1 MPLIGA
7 QGPGSNISWRGN
19 LDEYP
24 DFFEFPQILNSE
36 IGIAVTSQSQT
47 ITGINYKAL
56 VTAVGSGASV
66 SVNGGSY
73 TNGNDPNNPIIIRN
87 NDIITLQIRTTDTNT
102 RFDFNKSYN
111 VDVTVGKRSASWL
124 VRSKTLDDT
133 PEPFAFTNS
142 LNNEVS
148 IARTSNEVV
157 VQGIDADLGV
167 DVLVTSPTGILF
179 INGVNSG
186 RSAKILNNDRLY
198 LQNTTSGF
206 YDTNVD
212 TTIVLGTFTTTW
224 GLKTRVAD
232 KTVDAFV
239 LGSVTNV
246 GINTILISN
255 TITLSGADP
264 NINGNNPLE
273 ASISGADG
281 EFRVVRGG
289 VEVRGYSPSPFTVQN
304 GDQITVKAVASQNF
318 ATTIASILTVS
329 GVSGSYSITTRPTP
343 IKTFPSQ
350 FTFVDRTGVERT
362 NTLTPPENRIDS
374 NPITLV
380 GMSTAAADFGTAT
393 ITGNGGDGNPAQFRV
408 VRDGVTVRD
417 FGSASF
423 QVRNGDQITLRT
435 ISSPNPLGSVQAV
448 FTINGINTTDVLAG
462 VAGSTSDT
470 WVVTSAQRFCNI
482 TAFSFPQETNATPD
496 QTYSRTFVAS
506 GFDKDCNCTV
516 TTSDTTNSFL
526 KIGNVTGTS
535 LSVKLGDTVEVF
547 LICPYF
553 DSTRT
558 TTVTITS
565 SFGTTRNAT
574 FTVIPKAP
582 PLPELT
588 IDANPRNS
596 PFVFPVGGST
606 VLTYT
611 YDFVTNPAVVTNFG
625 VTTVTTPKSTGTNA
639 TVSNI
644 LTTTTYSITVSNSTG
659 STTKTVQVTVG
670 TPPVPTISLCTS
682 NTATCQS
689 TTILP
694 FGSPLT
700 LFWKST
706 FATSVTSSDFNTNN
720 LQDGSVSI
728 PSLTQDNKTY
738 TITASGPGGTVQAS
752 QTINLSPTVT
762 LTATPNT
769 ITSGSFTGATLSW
782 RSNLA
787 TRVLSSNGF
796 NAFGATSGDI
806 QVNPTVTTDYS
817 ITVADDEGLTGNAN
831 ARLTVQDDTIV
842 DDFFFNPASF
852 TDKNPGEIVT
862 STPLFGFGQSTV
874 TGLSPG
880 VTVTATVSGT
890 GAIFSDGSIS
900 KQVQNGTS
908 TSLLQVSLTNGNGQ
922 NEQRTATLT
931 IGSKS
936 ASFTSTTKNCI
947 VQTSNGTI
955 DNAITILTRQ
965 TNNASVFIGY
975 GIEGGFSNV
984 PRTTA
989 TSGEQVFTS
998 PGPFNFTPPTGIT
1011 RVRVEAIGAGG
1022 GGCSGR
1028 DATVSLSLG
1037 AAGGGGGATSTE
1049 VDTGSFSGTVGGS
1062 GIGFLLG
1069 NQPQQPTST
1078 TTTTPVDFQAT
1089 ITTNGCSVT
1098 VSGDPGGFIQNA
1110 TAQNCGVNNCTGTST
1125 IGCIPTG
1132 CSNTTSR
1139 RYYSVAVRNLTN
1151 VSIDFVSNSNTTAG
1165 GLDTSR
1171 DGAIFF
1177 AGSSGS
1183 GSNKNFWFCR
1193 GNAGGGTT
1201 HVRTFVIRVRGTF
1214 TTTTT
1219 TPAPNGPTQ
1228 FSGSPGGTTSVRR
1241 NNVTIL
1247 TAGGGGG
1254 GGWNSNTRIPGSGGS
1269 PGGGSGTTAG
1279 GGGGS
1284 GKVSGGTNSSG
1295 SRNVGGTGEGFGGTT
1310 NAGQNTFSSQGGA
1323 GGQYGGGGGAGNG
1336 ADGRGGNGGGGA
1348 VRFSWTAPAAQTF
1361 TYNQVVTQIFS
1372 AFWQK
1377 GNRGPTIAEVQV
1389 WVNNFKNN
1397 PTTYPDLSSLFNAIA
1412 VQNLGITIPPVDN
1425 CGNAIPRFP

>member
-24 DFFEFPQILNSE
+24 DFFEFPQVLDSE

-73 TNGNDPNNPIIIRN
+73 INGNDPNNPIIIRN
-87 NDIITLQIRTTDTNT
+87 SDVIRLQIRTQDTNT
-102 RFDFNKSYN
+102 RFDFNKTYG

-124 VRSKTLDDT
+124 VQSKLLDDT

-167 DVLVTSPTGILF
+167 DVLVTSPTGVLF

-186 RSAKILNNDRLY
+186 RAAKIVNNDRLY

-224 GLKTRVAD
+224 GIKTRVAD
-232 KTVDAFV
+232 KTVNAFV

-264 NINGNNPLE
+264 NVNGNNPLE
-273 ASISGADG
+273 ASILGANG
-281 EFRVVRGG
+281 EFRVVRDG
-289 VEVRGYSPSPFTVQN
+289 VEVRGYSPNPFTVQN

-318 ATTIASILTVS
+318 ATTIAATLTVS
-329 GVSGSYSITTRPTP
+329 GVSDSYSITTRPTP

-374 NPITLV
+374 APITLT

-393 ITGNGGDGNPAQFRV
+393 ITGNGGDGSAAQFRV
-408 VRDGVTVRD
+408 VRGGVTVRD

-423 QVRNGDQITLRT
+423 QVRNGDQITLRI
-435 ISSPNPLGSVQAV
+435 ISSPNSLGSVQAV

-482 TAFSFPQETNATPD
+482 TAFTLPQETNANPD

-535 LSVKLGDTVEVF
+535 LSVKLGDIVEVF
-547 LICPYF
+547 LTCPYF

-558 TTVTITS
+558 TTVTLTS

-582 PLPELT
+582 PLPVVTL
-588 IDANPRNS
+588 DANPRNS

-606 VLTYT
+606 VLTYS

-625 VTTVTTPKSTGTNA
+625 VTTVTTPKSAGIGA
-639 TVSNI
+639 TISNI

-659 STTKTVQVTVG
+659 STTATVQVTVG

-682 NTATCQS
+682 DTATCANV
-689 TTILP
+689 TNRP
-694 FGSPLT
+694 FGSSVT

-706 FATSVTSSDFNTNN
+706 FATSITSTDFTTGN
-720 LQDGSVSI
+720 LQNGSVTF
-728 PSLTQDNKTY
+728 PLLTQDNKTY
-738 TITASGPGGTVQAS
+738 TITASGPGGTVSATQR
-752 QTINLSPTVT
+752 INLTPTVV
-762 LTATPNT
+762 LTTNPTT
-769 ITSGSFTGATLSW
+769 IINGTTTGATLSW
-782 RSNLA
+782 NSNLA
-787 TRVLSSNGF
+787 TRVVSSNGF
-796 NAFGATSGDI
+796 TAFSVSGSI
-806 QVNPTVTTDYS
+806 PVNPTVTTDYS
-817 ITVADDEGLTGNAN
+817 ITVVDDEGIVGTAST
-831 ARLTVQDDTIV
+831 RLTVQDDTVV
-842 DDFFFNPASF
+842 DDFFFSPSSF
-852 TDKNPGEIVT
+852 TDRNTGEIVT
-862 STPLFGFGQSTV
+862 STPLFGFGQGSV

-890 GAIFSDGSIS
+890 GARFSDGSTS

-908 TSLLQVSLTNGNGQ
+908 TSLLAVSLTNGTGLNQ
-922 NEQRTATLT
+922 QRTATLT

-936 ASFTSTTKNCI
+936 ASFTSTTKNCT
-947 VQTSNGTI
+947 VQTSSETI
-955 DNAITILTRQ
+955 DNQITINTVQ
-965 TNNASVFIGY
+965 TNNASIFLATGTQ
-975 GIEGGFSNV
+975 GGSAAI
-984 PRTTA
+984 PRQSA
-989 TSGEQVFTS
+989 SSGEQIFTS
-998 PGPFNFTPPTGIT
+998 SGTFTPPQGVTNFTIEGI
-1011 RVRVEAIGAGG
+1011 
-1022 GGCSGR
+1022 
-1028 DATVSLSLG
+1028 
-1037 AAGGGGGATSTE
+1037 AGGGGGTSGKLCT
-1049 VDTGSFSGTVGGS
+1049 GTVFLGVGGGGGAASRITATIPQGTTAQVTIGRGGS
-1062 GIGFLLG
+1062 GGIEA
-1069 NQPQQPTST
+1069 T
-1078 TTTTPVDFQAT
+1078 TTTTPTTTSVTRTGSMTQSNCSVSSSGEGSVTANNCPGTDDGVCNSGNLSERYYT
-1089 ITTNGCSVT
+1089 ITA
-1098 VSGDPGGFIQNA
+1098 DGFNSS
-1110 TAQNCGVNNCTGTST
+1110 TTGANYSITSF
-1125 IGCIPTG
+1125 
-1132 CSNTTSR
+1132 NK
-1139 RYYSVAVRNLTN
+1139 A
-1151 VSIDFVSNSNTTAG
+1151 TAG
-1165 GLDTSR
+1165 GTSDSGIR
-1171 DGAIFF
+1171 I
-1177 AGSSGS
+1177 AGSNISS
-1183 GSNKNFWFCR
+1183 SNQLRVWFCR
-1193 GNAGGGTT
+1193 SASNPNNPGN
-1201 HVRTFVIRVRGTF
+1201 TFVSGFSWRATGSITSSS
-1214 TTTTT
+1214 TST
-1219 TPAPNGPTQ
+1219 TPGTLATA
-1228 FSGSPGGTTSVRR
+1228 GGTTSVVV
-1241 NNVTIL
+1241 NGQAIL
-1247 TAGGGGG
+1247 SLTGGASGRWQGSTRIQGAGGGNGGSASNGGGGG
-1254 GGWNSNTRIPGSGGS
+1254 AGNFSGGN
-1269 PGGGSGTTAG
+1269 SGTG
-1279 GGGGS
+1279 
-1284 GKVSGGTNSSG
+1284 SSG
-1295 SRNVGGTGEGFGGTT
+1295 QGGTGT
-1310 NAGQNTFSSQGGA
+1310 TFSGTSIGSQQSGSGCSITGGA
-1323 GGQYGGGGGAGNG
+1323 GGAYGGGGGAGSGTGAPGGAG
-1336 ADGRGGNGGGGA
+1336 ADGA
-1348 VRFSWTAPAAQTF
+1348 VRFSWTAPVIASVSYSELVNAIIN
-1361 TYNQVVTQIFS
+1361 TYKNNGS
-1372 AFWQK
+1372 
-1377 GNRGPTIAEVQV
+1377 RPPTVSEIRSEVDK
-1389 WVNNFKNN
+1389 FKNS
-1397 PTTYPDLSSLFNAIA
+1397 PITYPTVSSLTSSIT
-1412 VQNLGITIPPVDN
+1412 VQNLGITIPPVNN
-1425 CGNAIPRFP
+1425 CGTAI

>member
-24 DFFEFPQILNSE
+24 DFFEFPQVLDSE

-73 TNGNDPNNPIIIRN
+73 INGNDPNNPIIIRN
-87 NDIITLQIRTTDTNT
+87 SDVIRLQIRTTDTNT
-102 RFDFNKSYN
+102 RFDFNKTYN

-124 VRSKTLDDT
+124 VRSKALDDT

-167 DVLVTSPTGILF
+167 DVLVTSPTGVLF

-186 RSAKILNNDRLY
+186 RAAKIVNNDRLY

-212 TTIVLGTFTTTW
+212 TTIVLGTFTTSW
-224 GLKTRVAD
+224 SLKTRVAD
-232 KTVDAFV
+232 KTVNAFV

-264 NINGNNPLE
+264 NVNGNNPLE
-273 ASISGADG
+273 ASILGANG
-281 EFRVVRGG
+281 EFRVVRDG
-289 VEVRGYSPSPFTVQN
+289 VEVRGYSPNPFTVQN

-318 ATTIASILTVS
+318 ATTIAATLTVS
-329 GVSGSYSITTRPTP
+329 GVSDSYSITTRPTP

-374 NPITLV
+374 APITLT

-393 ITGNGGDGNPAQFRV
+393 ITGNGGDGSAAQFRV
-408 VRDGVTVRD
+408 VRGGVTVRD

-423 QVRNGDQITLRT
+423 QVRNGDQITLRI
-435 ISSPNPLGSVQAV
+435 ISSPNSLGSVQAV

-482 TAFSFPQETNATPD
+482 TAFTLPQETNANPD

-547 LICPYF
+547 LTCPYF

-558 TTVTITS
+558 TTVTLTS

-582 PLPELT
+582 PLPVVTL
-588 IDANPRNS
+588 DANPRNS

-606 VLTYT
+606 VLTYS

-625 VTTVTTPKSTGTNA
+625 VTTVTTPKSAGIGA
-639 TVSNI
+639 TISNI

-659 STTKTVQVTVG
+659 STTATVQVTVG
-670 TPPVPTISLCTS
+670 TPPTPTISLCTGD
-682 NTATCQS
+682 TATCS
-689 TTILP
+689 SVTNRP
-694 FGSPLT
+694 FGSPVT

-706 FATSVTSSDFNTNN
+706 FGTSITSPDFSTGNLQNGSVTF
-720 LQDGSVSI
+720 

-738 TITASGPGGTVQAS
+738 TVTVTGPGGTVSAT
-752 QTINLSPTVT
+752 QTINLTPTVT
-762 LTATPNT
+762 LTVTPST
-769 ITSGSFTGATLSW
+769 IINGSTSGATLSW

-787 TRVLSSNGF
+787 TRVVSSNGF
-796 NAFGATSGDI
+796 SAFGATNGDI
-806 QVNPTVTTDYS
+806 PVNPTVTTDYS

-831 ARLTVQDDTIV
+831 ARLTVQDDIIV

-852 TDKNPGEIVT
+852 TEQETGAIVT
-862 STPLFGFGQSTV
+862 STPLFGFGQGSV

-880 VTVTATVSGT
+880 VTVTATVSGA
-890 GAIFSDGSIS
+890 GARFSDGSTS

-908 TSLLQVSLTNGNGQ
+908 TSLLAVSLTNSSTR

-936 ASFTSTTKNCI
+936 ASFTSRTKACTPVNS
-947 VQTSNGTI
+947 TASI

-965 TNNASVFIGY
+965 SNNASIFIGY
-975 GIEGGFSNV
+975 GIEGGFGVV
-984 PRTTA
+984 PRTVA
-989 TSGEQVFTS
+989 TSGEQIFSS
-998 PGPFNFTPPTGIT
+998 PGPFTFTPPAGIT
-1011 RVRVEAIGAGG
+1011 RVRVEAIGGGG

-1028 DATVSLSLG
+1028 DSSVSLSFG
-1037 AAGGGGGATSTE
+1037 VAGGGGGATSTE
-1049 VDTGSFSGTVGGS
+1049 VNVSGSFSGTVGG
-1062 GIGFLLG
+1062 GGAGFLLG
-1069 NQPQQPTST
+1069 NSPQQPTST
-1078 TTTTPVDFQAT
+1078 STPVDFQAT
-1089 ITTNGCSVT
+1089 ITTNTCSVS
-1098 VSGDPGGFIQNA
+1098 VSGDSGGYIQNA
-1110 TAQNCGVNNCTGTST
+1110 TAQNCGVSNCTGTQTS
-1125 IGCIPTG
+1125 GCIPSG

-1139 RYYSVAVRNLTN
+1139 RYYSVAVRNLTSP
-1151 VSIDFVSNSNTTAG
+1151 SIDFVSNSSVTAG

-1171 DGAIFF
+1171 DGDIFF
-1177 AGSSGS
+1177 SGSSGS
-1183 GSNKNFWFCR
+1183 GSSRNFWFCR

-1201 HVRTFVIRVRGTF
+1201 HVRSFVIRVRGTI
-1214 TTTTT
+1214 TTT
-1219 TPAPNGPTQ
+1219 TPGVNGPNS
-1228 FSGSPGGTTSVRR
+1228 FGGDNGGTTTVRQ
-1241 NNVTIL
+1241 NTTTIL
-1247 TAGGGGG
+1247 TATGGRGGS
-1254 GGWNSNTRIPGSGGS
+1254 WNGTTSSSRVPGAGGS
-1269 PGGGSGTTAG
+1269 PGGGTATAS

-1284 GKVSGGTNSSG
+1284 GKVNGGTNSAG
-1295 SRNVGGTGEGFGGTT
+1295 TSRAGGTGEGFGGTT
-1310 NAGQNTFSSQGGA
+1310 NSGGSAAGSQGGS
-1323 GGQYGGGGGAGNG
+1323 GGQYGGGGGPGNTAGG
-1336 ADGRGGNGGGGA
+1336 SGGNGSSGA

-1372 AFWQK
+1372 AFWSK
-1377 GNRGPTIAEVQV
+1377 GNRGPQASEVQT
-1389 WVNNFKNN
+1389 WINNFKNN
-1397 PTTYPDLSSLFNAIA
+1397 PTTYPDLSSLFNAIT
-1412 VQNLGITIPPVDN
+1412 VPNIGITIPPVDN
-1425 CGNAIPRFP
+1425 CGDAIPRFP